1 MATALAPL
9 VAPIVG
15 AAHSSRVWPARPGFA
30 RRRPRRHRTR
40 LRPRRRARDA
50 VVVTVCMSSL
60 CMPFQCVW
68 CACVRAHLACVHAH
82 GCGWAGGLW
91 LLAPTARRHHGSCDS
106 RRCGTAADSAH
117 LSSMQLC
124 SDSRKRR
131 WRSCMRNSPSES
143 TAHRSGP
150 AIGTSGRPLEPVVG
164 IKWMPKDLLG
174 PLLTVV
180 SRGGF
185 GFRHLARSRS
195 RSAPDR
201 RPGPACRGSPD
212 NHAPRA

>member
-1 MATALAPL
+1 MTEYSSNQPIRKEWTEKERRVPRPRTSTEACCPALPNAGCRSIVRRANGPSVAVIDAEALAGAPPL
-9 VAPIVG
+9 RPHQQG
-15 AAHSSRVWPARPGFA
+15 KSTRPGDA
-30 RRRPRRHRTR
+30 PRRN
-40 LRPRRRARDA
+40 PGPDG
-50 VVVTVCMSSL
+50 
-60 CMPFQCVW
+60 
-68 CACVRAHLACVHAH
+68 LAGFVPPA
-82 GCGWAGGLW
+82 
-91 LLAPTARRHHGSCDS
+91 
-106 RRCGTAADSAH
+106 
-117 LSSMQLC
+117 
-124 SDSRKRR
+124 
-131 WRSCMRNSPSES
+131 ES